1 MADRDGLFASL
12 ERRSAA
18 LFFLA
23 GGLMV
28 VLVALFATGSEG
40 GAGGDPLLGIVAPA
54 GFAAAFL
61 GLLGR
66 TPALSDRAPRL
77 AWAGAAVLVIG
88 VAGAV
93 PLVVGNVAQLAGVY
107 AEQPVWVSAANIPLF
122 LAVLLG
128 FGVFGVGSLL
138 TGAHSRSISLLM
150 LWPAVV
156 FGVVIILV
164 GTFILGVTF
173 PHWFHTAHSA
183 SEAVVY
189 LSLGYLLRKTP
200 PSTDRAQSTA
210 DSPA

>member
-1 MADRDGLFASL
+1 MGDRDGLFAPL

-23 GGLMV
+23 GSLMV
-28 VLVALFATGSEG
+28 VLVALFAAGRHPGS
-40 GAGGDPLLGIVAPA
+40 GDPVLGIVAPA

-66 TPALSDRAPRL
+66 TPALRERAPRL
-77 AWAGAAVLVIG
+77 AWAGAVVLVIG

-93 PLVVGNVAQLAGVY
+93 TLVVGNVAQLVGVY
-107 AEQPVWVSAANIPLF
+107 AEKPVWVSVANLPLL

-128 FGVFGVGSLL
+128 FGGFGVGSLL
-138 TGAHSRSISLLM
+138 IGAHSRTISLLM
-150 LWPAVV
+150 LWPAVA
-156 FGVVIILV
+156 FGVVIIIV

-173 PHWFHTAHSA
+173 PHWVHIGHSA

-189 LSLGYLLRKTP
+189 LSLGYLLRRTQR
-200 PSTDRAQSTA
+200 STDRAQSTA

>member
-1 MADRDGLFASL
+1 MADGNGLFTPL
-12 ERRSAA
+12 ERRSSA
-18 LFFLA
+18 LFFVA

-28 VLVALFATGSEG
+28 VLVALFA
-40 GAGGDPLLGIVAPA
+40 AGRHPGEGDPVLGIVAPA

-66 TPALSDRAPRL
+66 TPALRERTPGL
-77 AWAGAAVLVIG
+77 AWVGAAVLVIG

-93 PLVVGNVAQLAGVY
+93 TLVVGNVAQLAGVY
-107 AEQPVWVSAANIPLF
+107 AEKPVWVSVGNLPLV
-122 LAVLLG
+122 LAVLVG
-128 FGVFGVGSLL
+128 FGVFGFGSLL
-138 TGAHSRSISLLM
+138 TGAHSRTISLLM

-156 FGVVIILV
+156 FGGVILIL

-173 PHWFHTAHSA
+173 PHWVHMSHSA

-189 LSLGYLLRKTP
+189 LSLGYLLQRTQRA
-200 PSTDRAQSTA
+200 TDRAQPTA